1 MTPSIDCQNLIKI
14 SEGLKLEAYRDTG
27 GIWTIGWGHTGP
39 EVHKD
44 LQWKQ
49 AQADIALYSDVMH
62 AWEEIRE
69 HVEPCT
75 QGQCDAMTPTS
86 RSTLAPGPSWGR
98 RCSSCTRPA
107 STRRPARNS

>member
-62 AWEEIRE
+62 AWEAIRVGYE
-69 HVEPCT
+69 RAAIERASERV
-75 QGQCDAMTPTS
+75 ARMTAAV
-86 RSTLAPGPSWGR
+86 REQQAR
-98 RCSSCTRPA
+98 RDGYRPA
-107 STRRPARNS
+107 A